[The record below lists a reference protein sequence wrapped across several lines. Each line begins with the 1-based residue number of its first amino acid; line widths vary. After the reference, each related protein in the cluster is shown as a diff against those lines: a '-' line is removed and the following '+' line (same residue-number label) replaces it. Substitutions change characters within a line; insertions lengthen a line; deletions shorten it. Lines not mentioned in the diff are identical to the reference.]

1 MGFPGHSAG
10 KESACNVGDLGS
22 SPVLGRFLGGKSE
35 QPIPVFLPGES
46 LWTEEPGGLQS
57 LGSQRVRHNW
67 ATKHSTFMEYLWAVN
82 ESNGWQRLVQDTVRW
97 VHVLK
102 WGKSHQLAGGGS
114 LQPPDYFCSTSG
126 CIRAGLVNCLV
137 GLGSYWRSL
146 T

>member
-57 LGSQRVRHNW
+57 LGSQRVRHN
-67 ATKHSTFMEYLWAVN
+67 
-82 ESNGWQRLVQDTVRW
+82 
-97 VHVLK
+97 
-102 WGKSHQLAGGGS
+102 
-114 LQPPDYFCSTSG
+114 
-126 CIRAGLVNCLV
+126 
-137 GLGSYWRSL
+137 
-146 T
+146 